1 VSSAFNFFVRGKS
14 INEYYFHGRHFER
27 AVNKVV
33 KEVAPDVIHC
43 CMVRTAQFGFQFTGG
58 ATSIDFIDAL
68 SLNLNRKVE
77 QSSWWKRWFWRAER
91 RRVEA
96 LEQRAL
102 EHFDHSFVTSEVD
115 KRSLEAEKARNE
127 LTVVPNGVDLQKF
140 TPGSFNERASQELIF
155 TGNMS
160 YAPNVKAVSYFV
172 EKVFPLVRREF
183 PDVKFLIAGAE
194 PAGAVSRLNQ
204 FEGVE
209 VLGFV
214 DSIAE
219 CLQHATISVCPLK
232 SGAGIQ
238 NKVLE
243 AMATGTPVVA
253 TSIAVEGIRGGEDGV
268 HYVVGEEA
276 EEFAAQVNYL
286 LGDSDARVQLGE
298 QARQFVEK
306 NYAWKT
312 QVEKMIER
320 FRH

>member
-1 VSSAFNFFVRGKS
+1 
-14 INEYYFHGRHFER
+14 
-27 AVNKVV
+27 
-33 KEVAPDVIHC
+33 
-43 CMVRTAQFGFQFTGG
+43 
-58 ATSIDFIDAL
+58 
-68 SLNLNRKVE
+68 
-77 QSSWWKRWFWRAER
+77 
-91 RRVEA
+91 VEA

-115 KRSLEAEKARNE
+115 QRSLEAEKARNE